1 MENVYE
7 LNNVYK
13 TYKNDGREFTA
24 LKGVSLEV
32 KEGEIFGI
40 IGMSGAGK
48 STLVRTLNRLEEVT
62 SGTVSFYGK
71 DLASLKPAEL
81 REVRHSIS
89 MIFQGFNLLN
99 QRTVI
104 QNVEQSLKII
114 GVPRVKRR
122 KKAEQMLEIVGLLAK
137 RNEYPARLSG
147 GQKQRVAIARALAA
161 DPKVLLCDEATS
173 ALDPK
178 ITGEILDLLNQR
190 TVIQNV
196 EQSLK
201 IIGTPR
207 EQRRKKAEQML
218 EIVGLLEKRNEYPA
232 RLSGGQKQ
240 RVAIARALAVDPKVL
255 LCDEATSALDPKITG
270 EILDLLKKINEERKL
285 TIIIITHEMA
295 VVEKIC
301 DRVAIIDDGNLAEI
315 GDVKEVFSN
324 PKSKAAK
331 KLVFPSNP
339 FEASHPD
346 GKVIRLVFDGT
357 QSSVPFIANLVEKTG
372 IKVNILSANT
382 KSVGGIGYG
391 QMIVE
396 LPESEK
402 ERQTAIDFFK
412 DGGLSVAEVS

>member
-1 MENVYE
+1 MGNVYE

-13 TYKNDGREFTA
+13 TYKNDGKEFTA
-24 LKGVSLEV
+24 LKGVSLDV

-71 DLASLKPAEL
+71 DLASLKPKEL

-114 GVPRVKRR
+114 G
-122 KKAEQMLEIVGLLAK
+122 
-137 RNEYPARLSG
+137 
-147 GQKQRVAIARALAA
+147 
-161 DPKVLLCDEATS
+161 
-173 ALDPK
+173 
-178 ITGEILDLLNQR
+178 
-190 TVIQNV
+190 
-196 EQSLK
+196 
-201 IIGTPR
+201 TPR
-207 EQRRKKAEQML
+207 EKRRKKAEQML

-339 FEASHPD
+339 FEASEPD

-396 LPESEK
+396 LPKDEK